1 MSLSVSVSV
10 FSAPHER
17 ELYTPILYSQKFQ
30 KKTHFFTLKSLFW
43 SPEAKNQTFK
53 ENVLL
58 TFYPARTYKQT
69 HYFFSYDPPFSR
81 GNHQVTCK
89 VAMSLYILQ
98 NYFQMKRQERV
109 AVGRRRRSTPPL
121 PTATRQHLF
130 YTAGTNCIPKT
141 QRCFSST
148 VSTSVKS
155 TLKSNAHRAP
165 SLQIARV
172 YTCCTFC
179 TQPAVQESRVYTRIS
194 KPHLTFTVIQ
204 QMFTRKWYTTVKNRW
219 PIITGQT
226 SIDSIHQIFC
236 AAFW

>member
-10 FSAPHER
+10 FSAHMSVCCTPLFCIVKNFKKKLIFSLSKAFFDPQRPKIKLLRKMFFWPFTRHEHTNKR
-17 ELYTPILYSQKFQ
+17 IIFFRMTLPSVEGIIKWPVRWQCLCIFCRTIFKWSVRSAWQSVVGVAPLRHSWLPRANICFILPVLIVF
-30 KKTHFFTLKSLFW
+30 LKH
-43 SPEAKNQTFK
+43 K
-53 ENVLL
+53 
-58 TFYPARTYKQT
+58 
-69 HYFFSYDPPFSR
+69 
-81 GNHQVTCK
+81 
-89 VAMSLYILQ
+89 
-98 NYFQMKRQERV
+98 
-109 AVGRRRRSTPPL
+109 
-121 PTATRQHLF
+121 
-130 YTAGTNCIPKT
+130 
-141 QRCFSST
+141 RCFSST

-155 TLKSNAHRAP
+155 TLKSNAHRAL

-194 KPHLTFTVIQ
+194 KPHLTFTGMQ

>member
-109 AVGRRRRSTPPL
+109 AVGRRRRSAPPL
-121 PTATRQHLF
+121 LTATRQHLF
-130 YTAGTNCIPKT
+130 YTTGTNCIHKT
-141 QRCFSST
+141 KKMFFKYRFNQCKKYSEIQRSPRSITPDCSC
-148 VSTSVKS
+148 
-155 TLKSNAHRAP
+155 L
-165 SLQIARV
+165 
-172 YTCCTFC
+172 
-179 TQPAVQESRVYTRIS
+179 
-194 KPHLTFTVIQ
+194 HLLYIL
-204 QMFTRKWYTTVKNRW
+204 YTTCSSRK
-219 PIITGQT
+219 
-226 SIDSIHQIFC
+226 
-236 AAFW
+236 